1 MTLGGFESAST
12 RNCHA
17 EVFMQR
23 TVFIAVSATVIVCLL
38 LVAITFDCGFRD
50 SEIRRCHLMR
60 LALSWERCTVLICS
74 WKRADR
80 RCYCG
85 VQSQC
90 CDTVGSS
97 MLRFCIVK
105 GKGACTHTGF
115 LPELDPAPVVE
126 FFTRTGI
133 TAAGG
138 SLILNAAQR
147 RCLCIDRLR
156 YLKHRQVQ
164 KRVQVATQLQ
174 WNW

>member
-1 MTLGGFESAST
+1 
-12 RNCHA
+12 
-17 EVFMQR
+17 
-23 TVFIAVSATVIVCLL
+23 
-38 LVAITFDCGFRD
+38 
-50 SEIRRCHLMR
+50 
-60 LALSWERCTVLICS
+60 
-74 WKRADR
+74 
-80 RCYCG
+80 
-85 VQSQC
+85 
-90 CDTVGSS
+90 

-156 YLKHRQVQ
+156 YLKHRQIQ
-164 KRVQVATQLQ
+164 IRVQVATQYVETDKPHKEDVCAASGLSSSSPAHKFAGPATRPDRLRVKAPIYLHCIRR
-174 WNW
+174 WSRTRLRFCRCVCKRPKAHPRTGHEGSEGE